1 MDPLDD
7 PGDDPGLDSD
17 EDGPPLVMERLR
29 KFGWVAVVLAHLLVI
44 TLAQISIGVEWAIII
59 FVGGLVAI
67 TAWRQREDG

>member
-1 MDPLDD
+1 MDPFDE
-7 PGDDPGLDSD
+7 PGPDSD

-29 KFGWVAVVLAHLLVI
+29 KFGWVAVVLAPLLVI
-44 TLAQISIGVEWAIII
+44 TLAQISIGVEWAIIV